1 MPRRENSL
9 PAPPS
14 GKAHRPA
21 PRKIHPRRQHD
32 SRRDVAW
39 RVSTRAPKCYN
50 TQPKHLRAQANLGVS
65 FLETQNRVN
74 RPCSALI
81 CKRNFAH
88 GGFQTS
94 PDFKGIKTTDY
105 RQASAQF
112 QGFKPALIS
121 KGLRPEVT
129 GGFLQ
134 HITFQTSPDFKG
146 IKTQCFNSSIN
157 QPFQTSPDFKG
168 IKTLTTRT
176 TSHPALFQT
185 SPDFKGIKTAWR
197 AAVVAVAVVSN
208 QP

>member
-32 SRRDVAW
+32 SRRDAAW

-50 TQPKHLRAQANLGVS
+50 TQPEHLRAQANLGVS

-81 CKRNFAH
+81 CNRNFALA
-88 GGFQTS
+88 GSKPALISKGLRRFRQLVWRCQFGFQTS
-94 PDFKGIKTTDY
+94 PDFKGIKTL
-105 RQASAQF
+105 SA
-112 QGFKPALIS
+112 ALRAR
-121 KGLRPEVT
+121 LR
-129 GGFLQ
+129 G
-134 HITFQTSPDFKG
+134 
-146 IKTQCFNSSIN
+146 
-157 QPFQTSPDFKG
+157 
-168 IKTLTTRT
+168 
-176 TSHPALFQT
+176 FQT
-185 SPDFKGIKTAWR
+185 SPDFKGIKTAFSCASLR
-197 AAVVAVAVVSN
+197 KFSGSKPALISKGLRPYSRLALVMQAGVPN